1 MKTLST
7 ITICLFLFFTR
18 QAIAQVS
25 PDQLAGAFKSSY
37 EAEYAGKTD
46 DAIRIL
52 KNVYD
57 EKSYETNLRLGW
69 LHYSSGL
76 FSESLSYYSK
86 AINLLPLSLE
96 AKFGYTLPAAALG
109 SWDKVENQY
118 KEVLKVD
125 AKNVN
130 ASYKLGLILYGKKEY
145 QESEKLFSNLV
156 NQYPFEYNYV
166 LTYAWIEYFLKKP
179 REAKVLFN
187 KVLLMSPAD
196 VSAQEGLGLIK

>member
-1 MKTLST
+1 M
-7 ITICLFLFFTR
+7 
-18 QAIAQVS
+18 A
-25 PDQLAGAFKSSY
+25 DAFKYSY
-37 EAEYAGKTD
+37 EAEYAGKND
-46 DAIRIL
+46 EAIRIL
-52 KNVYD
+52 KNSYD
-57 EKSYETNLRLGW
+57 EKSYEMNLRLGW

-76 FSESLSYYSK
+76 FSESMTYYAK

-109 SWDKVENQY
+109 SWDKIENQY
-118 KEVLKVD
+118 REILKID
-125 AKNVN
+125 TKNVN

-145 QESEKLFSNLV
+145 AEAEKLFSNLV